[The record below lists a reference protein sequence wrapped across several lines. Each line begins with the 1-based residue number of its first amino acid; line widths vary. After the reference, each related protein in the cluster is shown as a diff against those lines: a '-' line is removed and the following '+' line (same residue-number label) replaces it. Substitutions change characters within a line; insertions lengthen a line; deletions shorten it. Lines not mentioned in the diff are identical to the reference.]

1 MSFPRIR
8 IIGGGLAGCEAALQ
22 LAAKG
27 FDVDLYEMRGGNNST
42 PAHKT
47 SHLAEL
53 VCSNSFKGLGMAS
66 AHGLLKNELRLLGSF
81 LMQAAEVARVPAG
94 ESLTVDR
101 ERFSAEIERLITN
114 NPRIILH
121 REEVTE
127 LADARPTLIAA
138 GPLCSDALAGDLF
151 QRLGSRKLH
160 FCDAIAPVV
169 DVDSIDMEHAFAL
182 NRWEKGETAD
192 FINCPLD
199 KPTYDEFVRRLQEA
213 DAIEPKPF
221 EKNELFEGCL
231 PIEEMARRGAE
242 TLRFGP
248 MRPVGLGFDAN
259 GKKWHAV
266 IQLRTENAQKT
277 LYNLV
282 GFQTRLKWGTQ
293 KEIFSLIPALRNAN
307 FVRLG
312 TMHRNTFIESP
323 LLLDN
328 TLHLKGTLPGENT
341 SANQDFTGLP
351 PIWFA
356 GQITGAE
363 GYTEAVATGW
373 YAAWHMA
380 QRLTRNTE
388 IPLPAGSCMRALVDH
403 LVSPN
408 PDFQPMNFNFGLL
421 PREGKLRK
429 GQKKE
434 FLAEQAQ
441 HAMQAWIAEHRV
453 TGPYHKDLGL

>member
-1 MSFPRIR
+1 MSLPSIR
-8 IIGGGLAGCEAALQ
+8 IIGAGLAGCEAALQ
-22 LAAKG
+22 LASRG
-27 FDVDLYEMRGGNNST
+27 FHVDLYEMRGGGGNT

-47 SHLAEL
+47 DRLGEL
-53 VCSNSFKGLGMAS
+53 VCSNSFKGLGLAS
-66 AHGLLKNELRLLGSF
+66 AHGLLKQELRLLGSF
-81 LMQAAEVARVPAG
+81 LMQAAEKARVPAG

-101 ERFSAEIERLITN
+101 DLFSAEIELLIGQ
-114 NPRIILH
+114 NPRITLH
-121 REEVTE
+121 REEVRH
-127 LADARPTLIAA
+127 LADPRPTLVAA
-138 GPLCSDALAGDLF
+138 GPLCSDALADDLF
-151 QRLGSRKLH
+151 CRLGGRKLH
-160 FCDAIAPVV
+160 FCDAIAPVI
-169 DVDSIDMEHAFAL
+169 DSDSLDMEHAFAL

-199 KPTYDEFVRRLQEA
+199 KDTYDEFVRRLQEA
-213 DAIEPKPF
+213 DSVEPKPF

-231 PIEEMARRGAE
+231 PVEEMARRGHD

-248 MRPVGLGFDAN
+248 MRPVGLGFDEE

-266 IQLRTENAQKT
+266 IQLRAENTQKT
-277 LYNLV
+277 LYNMV

-293 KEIFSLIPALRNAN
+293 KEIFSLVPALRHAD

-328 TLHLKGTLPGENT
+328 DLHLKGTLPLEN
-341 SANQDFTGLP
+341 SGASQDLTGLP
-351 PIWFA
+351 PLWLA

-373 YAAWHMA
+373 YAAWNMA
-380 QRLTRNTE
+380 QHLCRGEKAL
-388 IPLPAGSCMRALVDH
+388 LPPESCIRSLVDH

-421 PREGKLRK
+421 PRDGKLRK
-429 GQKKE
+429 NQKKE
-434 FLAEQAQ
+434 FLGEQAR
-441 HAMQAWIAEHRV
+441 HAVQQWIASQKLTSEY
-453 TGPYHKDLGL
+453 PFPED